1 MSVRSDS
8 GALAGSPPRSASPTG
23 LLFINTSNPLESAQA
38 FNRKKAR
45 SHIMNRYHK
54 KTRQFRVS
62 QQPVINMDFGRGR
75 KAFG

>member
-1 MSVRSDS
+1 
-8 GALAGSPPRSASPTG
+8 
-23 LLFINTSNPLESAQA
+23 
-38 FNRKKAR
+38 
-45 SHIMNRYHK
+45 MNRYHK